1 VRLQW
6 PSPEQLYLKTAFVRV
21 MPSETINTFQ
31 RWHLLNLSAQA
42 AILK

>member
-1 VRLQW
+1 LEW
-6 PSPEQLYLKTAFVRV
+6 PSPEHLYFQTAYVRLR
-21 MPSETINTFQ
+21 PIEAFTFP